1 MSRAQFFW
9 SLDTNEDA
17 GLPAGNPLRDQQGNV
32 LMMTTFAPAAFA
44 LLLYTQA
51 GNALHLMVID
61 HDHVKLFD
69 ASNPEQAMCQWHFPR
84 SSYRDDNLELG
95 LSASGE
101 LVVMAGTAVEQL
113 SLMRGGAKQRLD
125 YLSISERVPI

>member
-1 MSRAQFFW
+1 MKHEFV
-9 SLDTNEDA
+9 
-17 GLPAGNPLRDQQGNV
+17 GLHKSVLINACTALGN
-32 LMMTTFAPAAFA
+32 
-44 LLLYTQA
+44 
-51 GNALHLMVID
+51 
-61 HDHVKLFD
+61 
-69 ASNPEQAMCQWHFPR
+69 
-84 SSYRDDNLELG
+84 DNLELG